1 MRIIADCARDVNYC
15 NVRHILLFRPGICGF
30 SLSEFLGH
38 IYIYLEIRFSYV
50 ENYNKNVQPLTTK
63 MCWL

>member
-15 NVRHILLFRPGICGF
+15 NIRHILLFRPGICGF
-30 SLSEFLGH
+30 SFSEFLGC

-50 ENYNKNVQPLTTK
+50 ENYNKNV
-63 MCWL
+63 